1 MEDTGERLI
10 PGASDPDQFSEH
22 VARYRFAEA
31 VATGRRVLDAGCGVG
46 YGAALLADVAATV
59 FALDRADEA
68 VRQGRN
74 AHPRVQFV
82 AGECEA
88 LPFSDDSMDLVLAFE
103 VIEHLAG
110 WESFVQESARVL
122 APSGALLV
130 STPNRPYYRA
140 SRERLNPF
148 HVHEFDFEEFRAAL
162 EGTFTSCAV
171 FLENHAPA
179 ITVTSNRSRL
189 ARAHFE
195 TSRSN
200 PHEAHFFVAVCS
212 MGMTELPPDLAY
224 VAESGNVLR
233 DRECHIAK
241 LNAWV
246 TALEEQHANVQ
257 ARMSREL
264 LRLPYR
270 ILRWLRLA
278 PRLPRK
284 WTD

>member
-31 VATGRRVLDAGCGVG
+31 IATGLRVLDAGCGVG
-46 YGAALLADVAATV
+46 YGAALLAEVAATV
-59 FALDRADEA
+59 YALDCADEA
-68 VRQGRN
+68 VRQGRD
-74 AHPRVQFV
+74 AYPKVQFL
-82 AGECEA
+82 AGDCEA
-88 LPFSDDSMDLVLAFE
+88 LPFFDGSMDLVLAFE
-103 VIEHLAG
+103 VIEHLSD
-110 WESFVQESARVL
+110 WEGFVKESARVL
-122 APSGALLV
+122 APSGVLLV

-140 SRERLNPF
+140 SREQPNPF
-148 HVHEFDFEEFRAAL
+148 HAHEFDYEEFRAAL
-162 EGTFTSCAV
+162 EGTFASCAV

-179 ITVTSNRSRL
+179 ITLTSNRSRL

-233 DRECHIAK
+233 ERERHIAK
-241 LNAWV
+241 LKAWV
-246 TALEEQHANVQ
+246 TSLEEQHADVE

-264 LRLPYR
+264 SRLPYR

-278 PRLPRK
+278 PRLPQS